1 MIRVREIAAR
11 VVSGCGMV
19 LMGLFGAPAVL
30 LLAIANGIR
39 KGFDR
44 LSEQIEK

>member
-1 MIRVREIAAR
+1 MKRVRHALSAF
-11 VVSGCGMV
+11 VSACGIV

-39 KGFDR
+39 KASDW
-44 LSEQIEK
+44 LSKRIEK

>member
-1 MIRVREIAAR
+1 MARVRKIAAR
-11 VVSGCGMV
+11 AVSGCGIV

-39 KGFDR
+39 KASDW
-44 LSEQIEK
+44 LAKQIEA